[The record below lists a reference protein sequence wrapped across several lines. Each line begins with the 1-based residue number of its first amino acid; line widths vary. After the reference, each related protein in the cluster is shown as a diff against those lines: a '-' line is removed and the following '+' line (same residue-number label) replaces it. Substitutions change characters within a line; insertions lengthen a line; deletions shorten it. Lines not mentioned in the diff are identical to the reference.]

1 MDLVSGRNDPALV
14 TETPA
19 PSVAAPLEAT
29 APPMGTVPTVI
40 LHRVGNGPLMAIVR
54 TVILLPEGIALR
66 TVTVQTVMVA
76 LLVVTVRRT
85 ATVMVALLVVTVRR
99 TVIVQRAR
107 RTVTPVHA
115 TSVLLMEIVPTA
127 IPRRAETGRLIATAQ
142 IVILHH
148 RGIAPLMEI
157 VLTVILRLVGIA
169 RRAVI
174 VQRARRTVIVLT
186 VTSHPVGIARV
197 MEIGMAAPL
206 AVTAPPLATETQGHP
221 VGIVPAMAIVTVV
234 LLGATVRH
242 TVIGRSAIPHLE
254 VTVPSMATAPRALL
268 MVTLPLGVTGLPMET
283 GNVRYAPHLVTAR
296 DVIPRLARIGL
307 LMATVTQG
315 PPAESDR
322 PMATALS
329 APAPQRIHVL
339 VHAVSVP
346 SAFVEVLSKRR

>member
-1 MDLVSGRNDPALV
+1 
-14 TETPA
+14 
-19 PSVAAPLEAT
+19 
-29 APPMGTVPTVI
+29 
-40 LHRVGNGPLMAIVR
+40 
-54 TVILLPEGIALR
+54 
-66 TVTVQTVMVA
+66 
-76 LLVVTVRRT
+76 
-85 ATVMVALLVVTVRR
+85 VVTVRR
-99 TVIVQRAR
+99 TVIVQHAR
-107 RTVTPVHA
+107 RTATPVHA
-115 TSVLLMEIVPTA
+115 TSVLLLEIVPTA

-148 RGIAPLMEI
+148 GGIAPLMEI

-169 RRAVI
+169 RR
-174 VQRARRTVIVLT
+174 TVIVLT

-197 MEIGMAAPL
+197 MAIGMAAPL